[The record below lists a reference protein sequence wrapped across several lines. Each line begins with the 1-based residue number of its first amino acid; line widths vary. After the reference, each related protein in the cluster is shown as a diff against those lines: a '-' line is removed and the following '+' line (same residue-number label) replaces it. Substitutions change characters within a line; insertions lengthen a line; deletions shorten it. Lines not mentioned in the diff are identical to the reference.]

1 MNKKLDNMI
10 EKNVYE
16 TKKICE
22 MEHSK
27 LIDLLN
33 QKFNDVQL
41 KFEPLLR
48 EPKFYQNFEVY
59 DMASTTPTASGSSTP
74 RSSSRTSSSS
84 TIKSKSIVYENNEKN
99 IYAGH
104 IYGEGN
110 EESLPLMTSNMP
122 LMTSNIS
129 TFKSR
134 HANQSSENESKEDST
149 PRRGV
154 ESSTHSQSRS

>member
-16 TKKICE
+16 TKKIYE

-27 LIDLLN
+27 LIDLLD

-59 DMASTTPTASGSSTP
+59 DMASTTPTASGRSTP

-99 IYAGH
+99 IYAEH
-104 IYGEGN
+104 IYGGSN
-110 EESLPLMTSNMP
+110 EE
-122 LMTSNIS
+122 IIY
-129 TFKSR
+129 
-134 HANQSSENESKEDST
+134 EDDPHSILH
-149 PRRGV
+149 
-154 ESSTHSQSRS
+154 EIDTHDI